1 MKRDGDI
8 ASLFRRYIGFRN
20 PKVSIDY
27 HIKKWTDEDLRL
39 YKIRPTYCIK
49 FLLHQGLA
57 FRQHDKSEESS
68 NIGAENS
75 EEVYKYQGKK

>member
-1 MKRDGDI
+1 
-8 ASLFRRYIGFRN
+8 
-20 PKVSIDY
+20 
-27 HIKKWTDEDLRL
+27 
-39 YKIRPTYCIK
+39 
-49 FLLHQGLA
+49 LHQGLA